1 MTVGFE
7 IVVAGDEPDGI
18 PSRYPEPA
26 GEGTSDP
33 DGIPSRYPEPAGEGT
48 SAPDGMLSRYP
59 EPALDGVGEGRWL
72 PYGGGGGRLF

>member
-7 IVVAGDEPDGI
+7 IVVAGDGTSEPDGI
-18 PSRYPEPA
+18 PKRYPEPA
-26 GEGTSDP
+26 GECTSDP
-33 DGIPSRYPEPAGEGT
+33 DGIPSRYPEPAGEGK
-48 SAPDGMLSRYP
+48 YP